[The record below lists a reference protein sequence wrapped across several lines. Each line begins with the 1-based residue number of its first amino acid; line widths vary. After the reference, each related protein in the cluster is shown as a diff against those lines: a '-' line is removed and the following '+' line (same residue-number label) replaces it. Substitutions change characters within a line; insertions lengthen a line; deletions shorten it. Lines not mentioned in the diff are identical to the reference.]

1 MEKFELSMKV
11 ALELYKRA
19 KRMEKYPKLDDVKR
33 GVYNAL
39 INTAT
44 KLAYDSFF
52 YAFNHTNQYLILP
65 KSVFERG
72 GDTIVYMRGFE
83 KGDFG
88 IYFIDSKKYEIVKD
102 SELGVVAKKRSN
114 GKPMDYQTHIE
125 TILKYRDFHTMYCI
139 YKAIKRYYKKQNK
152 Q

>member
-19 KRMEKYPKLDDVKR
+19 ERMKKYPKLDDVKR

-52 YAFNHTNQYLILP
+52 YVFNHTNQYLTLP
-65 KSVFERG
+65 KPVFERG
-72 GDTIVYMRGFE
+72 GDTIVFMRGFE
-83 KGDFG
+83 KSDFG
-88 IYFIDSKKYEIVKD
+88 IYFIDSKKYEIVN
-102 SELGVVAKKRSN
+102 EFGEVVRKKSN